1 MSELYTRSSLVD
13 DSRLSFRVDRIRL
26 VVATVCFVYADG
38 DDTDETTTPFQGVQ
52 NTNVGVRYIK
62 INKNT
67 HTQFY
72 TFIQTYIIYMFKQ
85 TKKKII
91 IDNKTHKKKV
101 NLSEN

>member
-67 HTQFY
+67 HTHNSTHLY
-72 TFIQTYIIYMFKQ
+72 TNIYHLYVQTN
-85 TKKKII
+85 KKKII
-91 IDNKTHKKKV
+91 IDNKTHKKK
-101 NLSEN
+101 SKFE